1 MTKRWITVSLLLLF
15 LLFQSAF
22 RNTGVE
28 PGLRAVIIEQARLF
42 SVQVELLHQAALDFA
57 KRKTNLA
64 ALRQQLQKTRIGY
77 KGIEYIAAY
86 YYPEHTKEHLN
97 GPPLY
102 HSDPY
107 PHNTG
112 SYYTIPAEEY
122 INSAPL
128 DYLERDHY
136 LGSTQVIAP
145 RGLQVLD
152 ELLFSGEEDAQKQQ
166 VVQLTGELKKKWAI
180 VMQALEK
187 RKYFQQFE
195 VIEASRQELIRIYT
209 LGITGFDTPGSQNA
223 LPEANAA
230 LNALQQTVSQVLSGV
245 EGKTVARGET
255 EARLNTAA
263 RVNALFTNA
272 KKFLSKSGNFSTFDR
287 LGFLK
292 QYINPLYEGLM
303 QLHQQLGL
311 TTTKQLTGQPVSL
324 NFYSTN
330 LFAAD
335 FLDPYYYSLLKKE
348 KDSEFL
354 TRLGK
359 KLFYDTRISHDGTL
373 SCGSCHRPELA
384 FTDGAIKSLTNGG
397 RNTVQRNAPSL
408 INAVY
413 ADRYFY
419 DLRSFDLED
428 QAGQVISNH
437 QEFNTDFEELLQKI
451 NADTGYTNAFGQ
463 IFGNKNKQVSRSQFS
478 TALSSYV
485 ISLRSF
491 NSEFDQYVRG
501 EKKTIS
507 NKVKDGF
514 NLFMGKANCGTC
526 HYAPLFSGLV
536 PPYFRE
542 NETEV
547 LGVLENPRQRKVDI
561 DMGRAA
567 NKVFREDLSIYQRS
581 FKTVS
586 VRNAAVTG
594 PYFHNGAYTTL
605 EQVIDFYDHGG
616 AAGVGLGDELPNQ
629 TLAPDSLHLSK
640 YEKSALIAFL
650 QSLTDSSAI
659 KRFSLN

>member
-1 MTKRWITVSLLLLF
+1 MTKRWITVSLMLLF

-28 PGLRAVIIEQARLF
+28 PDLRAVILEQARLF
-42 SVQVELLHQAALDFA
+42 SVQVDLLHQSALDFA
-57 KRKTNLA
+57 KRRTNLA
-64 ALRQQLQKTRIGY
+64 TLRQQLQKTRIGY
-77 KGIEYIAAY
+77 KGIEYIVEY
-86 YYPEHTKEHLN
+86 YYPEHAKEHLN
-97 GPPLY
+97 GPPLF
-102 HSDPY
+102 HADPY

-112 SYYTIPAEEY
+112 PYYTIPAEEY
-122 INSAPL
+122 INNAPL

-136 LGSTQVIAP
+136 LGSNQVIAP

-180 VMQALEK
+180 VMQAMEK
-187 RKYFQQFE
+187 RKYYQPFE
-195 VIEASRQELIRIYT
+195 VIEASRQELIRIFT

-223 LPEANAA
+223 LSEAKAA
-230 LNALQQTVSQVLSGV
+230 LNALQQSMTRVLSAV
-245 EGKTVARGET
+245 EGKTV
-255 EARLNTAA
+255 A

-272 KKFLSKSGNFSTFDR
+272 IKFLSQSNDFSTFDR
-287 LGFLK
+287 LAFLR

-311 TTTKQLTGQPVSL
+311 TTTKQLTGQPASL

-348 KDSEFL
+348 KDSGGL

-359 KLFYDTRISHDGTL
+359 KLFYDTRISHTGTL
-373 SCGSCHRPELA
+373 SCGSCHRAELA
-384 FTDGAIKSLTNGG
+384 FTDGAIKSLTNEG

-437 QEFNTDFEELLQKI
+437 QEFDTDFEELLQKI
-451 NADTGYTNAFGQ
+451 NTDTAYTNAFDRV
-463 IFGNKNKQVSRSQFS
+463 FGNKNKQVNRSQFS
-478 TALSSYV
+478 TALSSYM

-507 NKVKDGF
+507 PKVKDGF

-536 PPYFRE
+536 PPYYRE

-547 LGVLENPRQRKVDI
+547 LGVLENPLQRKVDS

-567 NKVFREDLSIYQRS
+567 NKVFHEDLSIYQRA

-594 PYFHNGAYTTL
+594 PYFHNGAYMSL

-616 AAGVGLGDELPNQ
+616 AAGAGLGDELPNQ

-640 YEKSALIAFL
+640 YEKDALIAFL

-659 KRFSLN
+659 KKFSLGN